1 MNHVNLPGC
10 MSHFLNQKAASFNEQ
25 LPSFRPGGSFSSV
38 GQVPVGRHQL
48 LVPPETRRE
57 AYTHFATWKHRFPK
71 KRRVTLTIW
80 VFPTNKLRGKTPEM
94 DGLYM
99 FIYNG
104 KAYFLM
110 DDLGI
115 PFFF

>member
-71 KRRVTLTIW
+71 KTAGYAYHLGVSNQQIKGENPPKW
-80 VFPTNKLRGKTPEM
+80 MVYIC
-94 DGLYM
+94 LYIM
-99 FIYNG
+99 EKPIF
-104 KAYFLM
+104 
-110 DDLGI
+110 
-115 PFFF
+115 